1 MTRLGHEALLL
12 AIVGIVFAA
21 MAWLSRAF
29 EEYSAEVGYYEGTTE
44 RWHIGQPTSVAT
56 APPRRLE
63 CTTGSTMRSPV
74 APSPGPASSPETSGH
89 LAASLSG
96 YLRAEVD

>member
-1 MTRLGHEALLL
+1 ML

-29 EEYSAEVGYYEGTTE
+29 EEEKYSAEVGYYEGTTE

-63 CTTGSTMRSPV
+63 CTTVSTMRSPV
-74 APSPGPASSPETSGH
+74 APSPGPTSSPETGGH

-96 YLRAEVD
+96 F